1 MFFLFFDGE
10 GVDFAPKGGH
20 NSNALPRVEPSQATQ
35 SFSFFAWTWTRL
47 MRLSF
52 PGSLQNGQI
61 SEKGKGH
68 ERKSQNY
75 RSCCQIRAIA
85 IPSFKTRSF
94 VSVYYSELCHLIL
107 LLKSLYE
114 RGVARQVSDVITSL
128 HEWFLDSVCLFHP
141 LSFLLASSGFLPVN
155 ITFPIHVLSL
165 LVIVDIVARNMIV
178 FTRCISLHSLHSL
191 EVTLDI
197 TDPDAAKN
205 LGFGHAIDL
214 ARSILV

>member
-128 HEWFLDSVCLFHP
+128 HE
-141 LSFLLASSGFLPVN
+141 
-155 ITFPIHVLSL
+155 
-165 LVIVDIVARNMIV
+165 
-178 FTRCISLHSLHSL
+178 
-191 EVTLDI
+191 
-197 TDPDAAKN
+197 
-205 LGFGHAIDL
+205 
-214 ARSILV
+214 